1 MTSKITPDAEYKGLD
16 RRSSSERRDHLDRR
30 NLVRFESI
38 GSDRRED
45 DPRREEDLYIKLYP

>member
-1 MTSKITPDAEYKGLD
+1 MTSKTTEDAQYKGLE
-16 RRSSSERRDHLDRR
+16 RRSSGERRDHVDRR

-45 DPRREEDLYIKLYP
+45 ESRRDEDLYIKLYP